1 MKILFQT
8 VVIAIRKY
16 DTKDREKLV
25 FFMNQL
31 QDYLIAIDPLHRMRR
46 GKNYGEIY
54 TTRLLEKTT
63 KEQGVILFAEEKNQP
78 IGVIVGVIE
87 HQKKDNLLEC
97 IPTKTGRI
105 EDLYVDEKYRSQGIG
120 RLLMARVES
129 YFQKKKCTIIK
140 VEVFAPNKASLFY
153 SQLGFENRVVD
164 MIKVL
169 KE

>member
-1 MKILFQT
+1 M
-8 VVIAIRKY
+8 VITIRKY
-16 DTKDREKLV
+16 DEKDREKLV

-54 TTRLLEKTT
+54 TTGLLEKTT
-63 KEQGVILFAEEKNQP
+63 KEQGVILFAEENNQP

-87 HQKKDNLLEC
+87 IQEKGNLLEC

-105 EDLYVDEKYRSQGIG
+105 QDLYVDEKYRSKGVG
-120 RLLMARVES
+120 KLLMTKLED

-140 VEVFAPNKASLFY
+140 VEVFAPNKASSFY

-169 KE
+169 EN

>member
-1 MKILFQT
+1 M
-8 VVIAIRKY
+8 VITIRKY
-16 DTKDREKLV
+16 DEKDREKLV

-54 TTRLLEKTT
+54 TTGLLEKTT
-63 KEQGVILFAEEKNQP
+63 KEQGVILFAEENNQP

-87 HQKKDNLLEC
+87 IQEKDNLLEC

-105 EDLYVDEKYRSQGIG
+105 QDVYVDEKYRSKGVG
-120 RLLMARVES
+120 KLLMKKLED
-129 YFQKKKCTIIK
+129 YFKKKKCSILK
-140 VEVFAPNKASLFY
+140 VEVFAPNKASSFY
-153 SQLGFENRVVD
+153 PQLGFENRVVD